1 VACEGFGG
9 GVAGCGRRGNARVK
23 NLEKGFYSIFF

>member
-1 VACEGFGG
+1 VACEGFG

>member
-1 VACEGFGG
+1 MRALG